1 MAALAGEPCRP
12 DKPIA
17 PCLNYFSD
25 AATSHP
31 DTLVQQWMLVE
42 AVNLSMV
49 TGDSA
54 QAEDFLQRL
63 EQEHPESP
71 LLGFARGILEPR
83 PTASVGGPLPDLR
96 VSALEDSSVVFDN
109 ESLLG
114 KTVLIDVWATWC
126 DSCLAELPG
135 LLQAY
140 RDYHD
145 RGLEVLGVS
154 FDDDRQLAR
163 DFRRQLKMPWL
174 EAFAEGD
181 FESSVAKTLG
191 ITTLPRRF
199 LVDSAGIIVAADS
212 ALFGRNLMPTLE
224 KILSQTR

>member
-1 MAALAGEPCRP
+1 
-12 DKPIA
+12 
-17 PCLNYFSD
+17 
-25 AATSHP
+25 
-31 DTLVQQWMLVE
+31 
-42 AVNLSMV
+42 
-49 TGDSA
+49 
-54 QAEDFLQRL
+54 
-63 EQEHPESP
+63 
-71 LLGFARGILEPR
+71 
-83 PTASVGGPLPDLR
+83 
-96 VSALEDSSVVFDN
+96 VVFDN

-140 RDYHD
+140 RGYHE

-163 DFRRQLKMPWL
+163 DFRRQLEMPWL
-174 EAFAEGD
+174 EAFAEGS

-199 LVDSAGIIVAADS
+199 LVDSAGAIVAVDS
-212 ALFGRNLMPTLE
+212 ALFGRNLMLTLE
-224 KILSQTR
+224 QILSRTR

>member
-145 RGLEVLGVS
+145 RGLEVLGCPS
-154 FDDDRQLAR
+154 MMTGSWPAISGGSSRCHGS
-163 DFRRQLKMPWL
+163 RRSPKATSSRRSRRLWGLRHCRAGSSWTAQ
-174 EAFAEGD
+174 
-181 FESSVAKTLG
+181 ESSSRLIQRCLG
-191 ITTLPRRF
+191 GT
-199 LVDSAGIIVAADS
+199 
-212 ALFGRNLMPTLE
+212 
-224 KILSQTR
+224 